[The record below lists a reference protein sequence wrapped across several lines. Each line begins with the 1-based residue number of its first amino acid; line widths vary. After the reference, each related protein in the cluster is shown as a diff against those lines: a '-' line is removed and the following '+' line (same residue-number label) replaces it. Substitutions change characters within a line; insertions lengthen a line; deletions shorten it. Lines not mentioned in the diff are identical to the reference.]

1 MDNSDRQTD
10 NTASEGSPAEPRD
23 DSGELADQRIENVME
38 AFHKRL
44 QEEGLKST
52 KQRDLIVERFF
63 RLDKHITADELLE
76 DVREHQPR
84 IGYAT
89 VYRTLKLL
97 VEQNFALQKDFGD
110 GQTRY
115 DPIHNQDPQHD
126 HLICVDCRKIIEFT
140 DNIVDERLQ
149 KLVQEMNYSIR
160 RKELELY
167 AECEIEDCPNRT
179 DQPPETED

>member
-1 MDNSDRQTD
+1 MATLPRLDIVAEQPNQTVD
-10 NTASEGSPAEPRD
+10 TSAED
-23 DSGELADQRIENVME
+23 DRIESIMK

-52 KQRDLIVERFF
+52 KQRDVIVETFF

-76 DVREHQPR
+76 HVREDLPR

-97 VEQNFALQKDFGD
+97 VDQNFALPKDFGD

-115 DPIHNQDPQHD
+115 DPLHNQDPQHD
-126 HLICVDCRKIIEFT
+126 HIICVDCREIVEFT
-140 DNIVDERLQ
+140 DSVIDERLEALADDHQ
-149 KLVQEMNYSIR
+149 YSIR

-167 AECEIEDCPNRT
+167 AECMRTNCPNR
-179 DQPPETED
+179 PESDE

>member
-1 MDNSDRQTD
+1 MNDSAEETEE
-10 NTASEGSPAEPRD
+10 TGSTSTRGT
-23 DSGELADQRIENVME
+23 SGEGAVDDDRIEDVME
-38 AFHKRL
+38 DFHKRL
-44 QEEGLKST
+44 QEAGLKST

-63 RLDKHITADELLE
+63 RLDQHITADELLE
-76 DVREHQPR
+76 DVREQQPR

-97 VEQNFALQKDFGD
+97 VEQNFAVPKDFGD

-126 HLICVDCRKIIEFT
+126 HLICVDCREIFEFT
-140 DNIVDERLQ
+140 DETVDGRLADIAAE
-149 KLVQEMNYSIR
+149 KDFGIR

-167 AECEIEDCPNRT
+167 VECQVEDCPNR
-179 DQPPETED
+179 PESD